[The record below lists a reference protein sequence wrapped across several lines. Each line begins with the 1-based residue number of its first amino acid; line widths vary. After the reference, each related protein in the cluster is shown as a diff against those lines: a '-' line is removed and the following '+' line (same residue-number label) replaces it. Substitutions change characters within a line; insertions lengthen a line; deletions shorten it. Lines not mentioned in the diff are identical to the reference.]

1 MEEGKRFLL
10 RIVTFNYLHGC
21 LVENPIQ
28 TLIVR
33 CHIVVFVWFIDRAWA
48 ACGKTDFGLNVDLS
62 MSRTTFMYNKNYDNV
77 YSSLNLSCFLQFSVD
92 YI

>member
-1 MEEGKRFLL
+1 MQEGKRFLL

-48 ACGKTDFGLNVDLS
+48 ACA
-62 MSRTTFMYNKNYDNV
+62 
-77 YSSLNLSCFLQFSVD
+77 LSCCVMGHD
-92 YI
+92 PIYWYAA

>member
-33 CHIVVFVWFIDRAWA
+33 CHIVLFVWLIDRAWA
-48 ACGKTDFGLNVDLS
+48 ACAIISVT
-62 MSRTTFMYNKNYDNV
+62 MRQ
-77 YSSLNLSCFLQFSVD
+77 NLKAKSYTITWLLTAHF
-92 YI
+92 